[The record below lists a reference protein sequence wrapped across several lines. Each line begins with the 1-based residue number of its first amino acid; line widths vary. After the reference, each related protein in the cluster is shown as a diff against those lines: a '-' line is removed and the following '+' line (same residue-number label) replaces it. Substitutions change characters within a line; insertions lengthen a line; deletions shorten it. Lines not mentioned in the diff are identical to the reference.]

1 MEDLTPRGN
10 SASLVINQS
19 DLSRHGKKRMNDEF
33 TDLKNSLV
41 DFSTKKQLALK
52 NNLFSIPLS
61 LVEVDREDSQMRET
75 VESIEDATGR
85 LSNLVR
91 LMDENSKLM

>member
-1 MEDLTPRGN
+1 
-10 SASLVINQS
+10 
-19 DLSRHGKKRMNDEF
+19 MNDEF

-61 LVEVDREDSQMRET
+61 LVEVEREDSKMRET

>member
-1 MEDLTPRGN
+1 
-10 SASLVINQS
+10 
-19 DLSRHGKKRMNDEF
+19 MNDEF

-61 LVEVDREDSQMRET
+61 LVEVEREDSQMRET

>member
-61 LVEVDREDSQMRET
+61 LVEVEREDSQMRET

>member
-1 MEDLTPRGN
+1 VEDLTPRGN

-61 LVEVDREDSQMRET
+61 LVEVEREDSQMRET